1 MSYRFADCQGF
12 AGGMAVGATQAGFQL
27 VGKTEKPGGF
37 GLPLM
42 EANRRFL
49 GDSWQAQI
57 GDPVDWE
64 PVTADV
70 VVGTPPCAAF
80 SGMSVG
86 TAAHGVH
93 SSINNCMRDLIGY
106 AVKVRPL
113 AVVMES
119 VGQAYS
125 QGITLMR
132 ELNETLN
139 AGTGL
144 RYHATHVLQN
154 NWLLGG
160 ATKRRR
166 YFLVLSR
173 VPFGVE
179 FEPPTRLATVGD
191 AIGDLTDLSLSW
203 EPQLYQS
210 PPTWWSLG
218 QVSASTG
225 KVDGHHLPVGGVDYQ
240 KRVMD
245 LVTGDRAVPW
255 PVGDSEEE
263 VLRRYY
269 ETNGELPES
278 WHYDGKAS
286 RSGLGHLTRDKQ
298 LIEKGFKVGGF
309 SRPRHWPWDEP
320 GRVIN
325 GAGPF
330 MVWHPHNRFAT
341 HREVARLMGFPD
353 DYLIEP
359 CKDVRALG
367 SFWGKGTSVHPAR
380 WVMTWLRQS
389 LDGNPGSLIGQEQA
403 DGSRLIDVSTVR
415 RPVTEVSLPA

>member
-1 MSYRFADCQGF
+1 MTYRFLDCMGF

-42 EANRRFL
+42 EANRQFL
-49 GDSWQAQI
+49 GDAWQAQV
-57 GDPVDWE
+57 GNPATWE
-64 PVTADV
+64 PVHADV

-86 TAAHGVH
+86 TAAHGVG

-106 AVKVRPL
+106 AVKVRPA

-132 ELNETLN
+132 ELAETLN
-139 AGTGL
+139 EGTGL
-144 RYHATHVLQN
+144 RYRTTHVLQN
-154 NWLLGG
+154 NSLLGG

-166 YFLVLSR
+166 YFLVLSQ

-179 FEPPTRLATVGD
+179 FEPPTRLATVED
-191 AIGDLTDLSLSW
+191 AISDLACQPLAW
-203 EPQLYQS
+203 QS
-210 PPTWWSLG
+210 HRYLTSPTWWSLD
-218 QVSASTG
+218 QVSARG
-225 KVDGHHLPVGGVDYQ
+225 EVDGHMLPVTGTDYQ
-240 KRVMD
+240 RRVMD
-245 LVTGDRAVPW
+245 LVTGDRGVDW

-263 VLRRYY
+263 ILKRYY
-269 ETNGELPES
+269 EKNGELPES
-278 WHYDGKAS
+278 WCYDGRAS
-286 RSGLGHLTRDKQ
+286 RSGMGHLTRDKQ
-298 LIEKGFKVGGF
+298 LIEKGFKAGGF
-309 SRPRHWPWDEP
+309 SRPRHWPWNEP

-330 MVWHPHNRFAT
+330 MVWHPNGRFAT

-389 LDGNPGSLIGQEQA
+389 LNGNPGSLIGQAQA
-403 DGSRLIDVSTVR
+403 DGSHLIDVSVAR